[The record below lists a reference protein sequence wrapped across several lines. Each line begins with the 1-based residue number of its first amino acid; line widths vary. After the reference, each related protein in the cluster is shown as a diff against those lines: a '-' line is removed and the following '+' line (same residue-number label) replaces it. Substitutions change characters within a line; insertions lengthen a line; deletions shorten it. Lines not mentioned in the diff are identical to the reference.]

1 MMTKK
6 ATVVADVKG
15 GLRCDHDQTFSRQEM
30 PEVGVVYVLSD
41 SFADQ
46 MLSD

>member
-1 MMTKK
+1 MTKK
-6 ATVVADVKG
+6 GTVVADVKG

-30 PEVGVVYVLSD
+30 PEVGVVYVLY

-46 MLSD
+46 MLFD